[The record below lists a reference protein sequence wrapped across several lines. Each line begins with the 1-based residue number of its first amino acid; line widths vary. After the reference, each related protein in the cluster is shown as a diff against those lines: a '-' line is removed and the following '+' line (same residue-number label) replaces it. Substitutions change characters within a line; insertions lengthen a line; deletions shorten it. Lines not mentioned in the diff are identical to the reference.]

1 MYITGDVLIQ
11 SQFPQKE
18 TSHLF
23 TTIFSKPNFVI
34 KYNCFPKVIFPAV
47 TQFPTQTQLY
57 RVHYYFTLLLG
68 QVSFPPLFL
77 QTKSEMQMKTCEAF
91 VKKVTYYKGTF
102 PIKKIS
108 KLTHPFIYDKPFAEN
123 LRTCIFWGSLTCLNN
138 SSISLSQLKLQFFQ
152 SLNNT
157 IIRRELVNVYYVQQA
172 YKHVYQNK
180 KILLPKYLM
189 S

>member
-77 QTKSEMQMKTCEAF
+77 ETKSEMQMKTCEAF

-123 LRTCIFWGSLTCLNN
+123 LRTCIFWGSLTCLN
-138 SSISLSQLKLQFFQ
+138 SSISLNQLKLQFFQ

-157 IIRRELVNVYYVQQA
+157 IIRRQLDNVYIMSSKLTNMYIKIRK
-172 YKHVYQNK
+172 YFLTK
-180 KILLPKYLM
+180 K
-189 S
+189 ST